1 MVVQV
6 HDKNTKRSIT
16 IQILLLAVQ
25 HIVHDG
31 LLVVESFA
39 FFRVSASTDQQTID
53 IYIIDNFGQIN
64 RPCAKIYF
72 CRSHA

>member
-1 MVVQV
+1 MRIFIIIIFLMVVQV

-39 FFRVSASTDQQTID
+39 FFRVSAVMPTFFWLSKSI
-53 IYIIDNFGQIN
+53 FAGSK
-64 RPCAKIYF
+64 R
-72 CRSHA
+72 

>member
-25 HIVHDG
+25 HIVG

-39 FFRVSASTDQQTID
+39 FFRVSAVMPTFFWLSKSI
-53 IYIIDNFGQIN
+53 FAGSK
-64 RPCAKIYF
+64 R
-72 CRSHA
+72 